1 MNKQVMNVMLA
12 GLLAVGANGLA
23 QAAAN
28 ATRVAV
34 LDTQEA
40 LLDTDV
46 AKAAKSRLQNEL
58 KPQYTKADQL
68 RNEIKALDDKF
79 QKESATMSEK
89 DKKALR
95 AQQADKLNDFNGILQ
110 QAQKRS
116 QDAEQDVLNKLLPSF
131 KGIVEDLRKT
141 GDYDLILD
149 RRSVIYVS
157 PDIDLTK
164 KVTERLNAGK

>member
-1 MNKQVMNVMLA
+1 MNKQLMNVMFA

-46 AKAAKSRLQNEL
+46 AKAAKSRLQIEL
-58 KPQYTKADQL
+58 KPQYSKADQL

-79 QKESATMSEK
+79 QKEAATMSEK